1 MRQLVKRAR
10 DGDGEAFLALMEQY
24 SGAMYK
30 IARSILGNNE
40 DAADAIQETILI
52 CFEKIAELRQPR
64 YFKTWMTRILIN
76 ECRKIIRQNSRNCL
90 LEEFPDVPVRDASLE
105 YVEFQELIRRLDEK
119 YRLILVL
126 RYVQG
131 LKIREIAELLEL
143 PENTVKTRL
152 QRGRKSLAEEYK
164 TPGEIA
170 KPGRKGALWNEKQE
184 NEKNFK
190 GGNRSSAFG
199 GTGNG
204 EGF

>member
-1 MRQLVKRAR
+1 M
-10 DGDGEAFLALMEQY
+10 
-24 SGAMYK
+24 
-30 IARSILGNNE
+30 
-40 DAADAIQETILI
+40 
-52 CFEKIAELRQPR
+52 
-64 YFKTWMTRILIN
+64 
-76 ECRKIIRQNSRNCL
+76 
-90 LEEFPDVPVRDASLE
+90 
-105 YVEFQELIRRLDEK
+105 EFQELIRRLDEK

-164 TPGEIA
+164 IPGEIT